1 MNNLPVGDGHRVDW
15 HGGLVP
21 VTRSVPIGRS
31 RAPRLLG
38 LIPCSSP
45 PYTHSRPCLRVP
57 AMPSRKIRLNSC
69 KLNTTFIKELCSL
82 IQTGGLKLE
91 TLKCVTRRPL
101 LLLFFVGSV
110 WECWCARVR
119 MRMRMRM
126 CVRGSVGAS
135 LCMCVDLCVCEFDV
149 RRTLACAGSGG
160 FWVRKFRVCDFFG
173 GCRVCVY
180 ECCVCE
186 FCVRL
191 VCAWVNLALVG
202 FA

>member
-135 LCMCVDLCVCEFDV
+135 LCMCVDLCVCVSPMCDGDWLAQGRVASGCASFAFVIFLVVVEFASMNV
-149 RRTLACAGSGG
+149 
-160 FWVRKFRVCDFFG
+160 
-173 GCRVCVY
+173 VCVNFA
-180 ECCVCE
+180 CG
-186 FCVRL
+186 L
-191 VCAWVNLALVG
+191 LARG
-202 FA
+202 